1 VLVVCALGLMVAG
14 CVAPPATTPVL
25 AWTDVTPAGV
35 VPATV
40 VTTAAG
46 LLIAG
51 TDASESAPAVE
62 RSGGS
67 AVALNPTEPYAAT
80 AQISAV
86 ATIGDKLY
94 LVGGQSGGAHGNVRW
109 TVWDGPLAGPVTSR
123 PQEFFTFGGHDAGP
137 LLGVV
142 IADGTPVI
150 VGSRGDEGGPL
161 AALYM
166 ASGTTWHQLE
176 TPALLRSGKGSILGF
191 TAATGTGDEV
201 VIVGDVVT
209 ADATGTVQTPALFH
223 GTVGG
228 TWTRVDLP
236 VPVPRMP
243 GLSHATAVACTL
255 GACWVT
261 GWSGGPMAWHV
272 SLADGSVLA
281 TASLTGDAPQDTDPT
296 ALVTLVDGRPVVVTN
311 AATPTIAVGCHATWT
326 TFPAPR
332 AAAAVTTVGS
342 DLYVVAGNTPRLW
355 RATLPTC

>member
-1 VLVVCALGLMVAG
+1 
-14 CVAPPATTPVL
+14 VL
-25 AWTDVTPAGV
+25 AWTDVTPVGV

-40 VTTAAG
+40 VTVGSG

-51 TDASESAPAVE
+51 TDASEAAPALV
-62 RSGGS
+62 RPDGS
-67 AVALNPTEPYAAT
+67 LVALNPTEPYAES

-86 ATIGDKLY
+86 VSDGARLY
-94 LVGGQSGGAHGNVRW
+94 LLGGRSGGAHGNVRW
-109 TVWDGPLAGPVTSR
+109 TVWDGPLTGPVTSR

-142 IADGTPVI
+142 MAKGQPVI

-176 TPALLRSGKGSILGF
+176 TPALLRSGKGGILGF
-191 TAATGTGDEV
+191 TAAAGTGDEV

-236 VPVPRMP
+236 VPAPRTP
-243 GLSHATAVACTL
+243 GLSHATAVACSL
-255 GACWVT
+255 EECWVA
-261 GWSGGPMAWHV
+261 GWSGGPMAWRV

-281 TASLTGDAPQDTDPT
+281 TSSFAGDAPRDTDPT
-296 ALVTLVDGRPVVVTN
+296 ALVTLVEARPVVVTN

-332 AAAAVTTVGS
+332 GAMAATAVGS
-342 DLYVVAGNTPRLW
+342 DLYVVAGATPRLW
-355 RATLPTC
+355 RATIPTC

>member
-1 VLVVCALGLMVAG
+1 MVCALGLMVAG

-40 VTTAAG
+40 ASTAAG

-51 TDASESAPAVE
+51 TDASESAPAVMKPD
-62 RSGGS
+62 GS
-67 AVALNPTEPYAAT
+67 LVTLNPTEPYAQT

-86 ATIGDKLY
+86 ASSGDQLY
-94 LVGGQSGGAHGNVRW
+94 LLGGRSGGAHGNVRW
-109 TVWDGPLAGPVTSR
+109 TVWDGPVAGPVTSR

-142 IADGTPVI
+142 MASGQPVI

-166 ASGTTWHQLE
+166 ASGETWQQLD
-176 TPALLRSGKGSILGF
+176 TPALLRSGMGGILGF
-191 TAATGTGDEV
+191 TAAAGTGDQV

-209 ADATGTVQTPALFH
+209 ADATGTVQTPTLFH

-228 TWTRVDLP
+228 TWTKVDLP
-236 VPVPRMP
+236 VPAPRAP

-255 GACWVT
+255 DSCWVA

-272 SLADGSVLA
+272 SLVDGSVLA
-281 TASLTGDAPQDTDPT
+281 MSSLTGDAPKGTDPT
-296 ALVTLVDGRPVVVTN
+296 ALVTLVDGRPIVLTN

-332 AAAAVTTVGS
+332 AATAVTAVGS
-342 DLYVVAGNTPRLW
+342 DLYVVAGAAPRVW
-355 RATLPTC
+355 HATIPGC